1 MQMITSFP
9 RRQNG
14 LFLSLFLIAFCCSCR
29 ASSTPGTTPL
39 TRVSIV
45 VPENLLVNGTAELH
59 VMVDYELVISGD
71 AEGKGGRVEKGIINI
86 PLIATNS
93 YDANGGRMFTSSQ
106 VSIPVGATIKVELY
120 SGPIANVVKR
130 ATYEGTYDGGGM
142 ITLET

>member
-1 MQMITSFP
+1 
-9 RRQNG
+9 
-14 LFLSLFLIAFCCSCR
+14 
-29 ASSTPGTTPL
+29 
-39 TRVSIV
+39 
-45 VPENLLVNGTAELH
+45 
-59 VMVDYELVISGD
+59 MVDYELVISGD

-142 ITLET
+142 ITVET